1 MVKSLRKD
9 ELLRHIREPEKITRL
24 RHVLDLPEISS
35 RNYRATAGDFLDPY
49 EQSLVAS
56 WAGHFPDVEMS
67 FEPAGNWERKI
78 PVYKPFP
85 VEEEFVAAFYLE
97 GGDFDHRQILGSLL
111 GMGIER
117 DKIGDIAPTDE
128 GAYVFVKKEI
138 ANFIAVNFRKVGAA
152 PISLKEIPSV
162 SVPEIKEDWIVSA
175 AVVSSM
181 RLDAVVRAVTHKSR
195 DEVKGLVAK
204 GLVKVNF
211 KRAEKT
217 HDTVEPGDLIS
228 VRGFGRIKIF
238 EPLYKTKK
246 GKVRFQYGT
255 LNSR

>member
-35 RNYRATAGDFLDPY
+35 RNYKATAGDFLDPY
-49 EQSLVAS
+49 EQQLVAS
-56 WAGHFPDVEMS
+56 WTPHFPEVELS

-78 PVYKPFP
+78 PVYKPFDT
-85 VEEEFVAAFYLE
+85 EDSFLSAFYLE
-97 GGDFDHRQILGSLL
+97 GGPFDHRQILGSLL

-117 DKIGDIAPTDE
+117 DKIGDIAATDD

-138 ANFIAVNFRKVGAA
+138 ANFIAVNFRKVGAT
-152 PISLKEIPSV
+152 PIRLKEIPV
-162 SVPEIKEDWIVSA
+162 LSVPEIEEDWNEAA

-181 RLDAVVRAVTHKSR
+181 RLDAVVRAVTHKPR

-217 HDTVEPGDLIS
+217 HDMIAPGDMIS

-238 EPLYKTKK
+238 EPLYRTKK
-246 GKVRFQYGT
+246 DKVRFQYGT

>member
-1 MVKSLRKD
+1 
-9 ELLRHIREPEKITRL
+9 
-24 RHVLDLPEISS
+24 
-35 RNYRATAGDFLDPY
+35 
-49 EQSLVAS
+49 
-56 WAGHFPDVEMS
+56 MS
-67 FEPAGNWERKI
+67 FEPEGNWERKI
-78 PVYKPFP
+78 VVYKPFP
-85 VEEEFVAAFYLE
+85 MDEEFVSAFYLE
-97 GGDFDHRQILGSLL
+97 GGSFDHRQILGSLL

-117 DKIGDIAPTDE
+117 DKVGDIAATDE

-138 ANFIAVNFRKVGAA
+138 ANFIAVNFRKVGST
-152 PISLKEIPSV
+152 PISIKEIPTV
-162 SVPEIKEDWIVSA
+162 SVPEIEEDWIKSA

-181 RLDAVVRAVTHKSR
+181 RLDAVVRAVTHMSR

-217 HDTVEPGDLIS
+217 HDIVAPGDLVS

-238 EPLYKTKK
+238 EPLYRTKK